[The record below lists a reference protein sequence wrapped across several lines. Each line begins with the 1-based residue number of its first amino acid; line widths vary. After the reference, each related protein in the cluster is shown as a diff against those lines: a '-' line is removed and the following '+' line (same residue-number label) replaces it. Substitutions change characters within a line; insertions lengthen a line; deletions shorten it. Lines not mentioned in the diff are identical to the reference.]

1 MRVPHGDGTLQHA
14 PAHLDDSLLIMMS
27 DIFPTGYYGAMR
39 AIGFLQ
45 RPLLPPADGSGIG
58 FGTQKLSEA
67 VFVVLGCGPVGLCA
81 LLTAKTKGVKTVYAV
96 DSVDQRLEQARL
108 FGGIPLKFGVDDV
121 PQIIK
126 QATDGRGADGIVEV
140 VGNKAALRS
149 AFYLVRKCG
158 VLSSIGFHH
167 GDLPFTATEV
177 YAKNLTYVRWR
188 RPPLLLHRFL
198 GSCLS
203 LSPKFDCCFS
213 RLTAISAV

>member
-1 MRVPHGDGTLQHA
+1 
-14 PAHLDDSLLIMMS
+14 MMS

-58 FGTQKLSEA
+58 FGTQKLNEA